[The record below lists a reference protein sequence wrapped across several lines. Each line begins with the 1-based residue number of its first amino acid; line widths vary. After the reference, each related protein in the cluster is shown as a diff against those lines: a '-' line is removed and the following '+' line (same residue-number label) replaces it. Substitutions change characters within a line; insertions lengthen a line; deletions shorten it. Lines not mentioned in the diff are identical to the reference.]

1 MKRSVI
7 KPIEWLPIL
16 FFLAI
21 VGLVFYL
28 AATSLAEQGAASGTA
43 ITNAA
48 MYPRLIAGLLL
59 LLIIVQLISS
69 IRKQHLK
76 SKLTS
81 EQSMNIHD
89 GEESG
94 SRDVKQIRRQI
105 MLSSAAFV
113 AYLLVL
119 PIFGYLLATHI
130 LIIALVLIL
139 GVRSIIRVFS
149 FSVVLT
155 FVCAIVFEGLLN
167 VHLPRG
173 IWGLAISF

>member
-7 KPIEWLPIL
+7 KQLEWLPIL

-59 LLIIVQLISS
+59 LLIVVQLISS
-69 IRKQHLK
+69 IRKHRLK
-76 SKLTS
+76 SDLTP
-81 EQSMNIHD
+81 EQSINMYD

-94 SRDVKQIRRQI
+94 PIDVKQIRRQI
-105 MLSSAAFV
+105 LLSSAAFV

-139 GVRSIIRVFS
+139 GARSIVRVLTFA
-149 FSVVLT
+149 VVLT
-155 FVCAIVFEGLLN
+155 FACAVVFEGLLN

-173 IWGLAISF
+173 IWGIAIPI